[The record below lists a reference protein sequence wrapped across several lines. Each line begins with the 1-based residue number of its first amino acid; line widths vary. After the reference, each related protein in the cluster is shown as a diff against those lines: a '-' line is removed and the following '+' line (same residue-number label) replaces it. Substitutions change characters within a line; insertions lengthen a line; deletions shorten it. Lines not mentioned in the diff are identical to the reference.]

1 MLVQVD
7 DVLVGG
13 EHPAFK
19 EAMRSLQKTFR
30 FGKWKD
36 LSMST
41 EFNGRHVTQVQ
52 GEIQVDMKEYM
63 SKLKPIAVEGKK
75 EVTDAVV
82 TQYRALIG
90 ALSWA
95 TRAAV
100 PGVGDCSILAQ
111 TTRLT
116 WADIKELNRSLAR
129 LQETTPVL
137 RVLKMPVEKTL
148 MVFCDASLSNLK
160 DGRTQVSM
168 VMGWVSTKEYRDAGA
183 SKFSIQEWYSRKYP
197 RAVSSTLCTEAAAM

>member
-19 EAMRSLQKTFR
+19 EVMRSLQKTFR

-75 EVTDAVV
+75 EVTDTVV

-100 PGVGDCSILAQ
+100 PQGVGDCSILASQ

-116 WADIKELNRSLAR
+116 WADVKELNRSLAR

-168 VMGWVSTKEYRDAGA
+168 VMGWVSTKEYRDTGA
-183 SKFSIQEWYSRKYP
+183 SKF
-197 RAVSSTLCTEAAAM
+197 